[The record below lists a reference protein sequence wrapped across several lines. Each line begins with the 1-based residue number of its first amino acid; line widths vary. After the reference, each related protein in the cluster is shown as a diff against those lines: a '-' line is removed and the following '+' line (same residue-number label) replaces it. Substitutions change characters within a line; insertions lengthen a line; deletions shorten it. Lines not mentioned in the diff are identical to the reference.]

1 MIIKITCNNLNNY
14 NFSENHSKK
23 MIGNRGQTILLQY
36 LWNTIC
42 GIYVIGTKERSEHKV
57 QN

>member
-1 MIIKITCNNLNNY
+1 MIIKITCNNSNSY
-14 NFSENHSKK
+14 NCSKNHSKK
-23 MIGNRGQTILLQY
+23 MIGNTGQTILLQY